1 MPRGK
6 KQEPSVAKETKTAVK
21 DVAVKNDDKVV
32 ESVTAE
38 VKKEEA
44 VKAEPAAEKVAKE
57 AEPVAEKAVKEET
70 QAPRRRGRKAG
81 QKKTA
86 PVVKKTAAKKVE
98 KEMIREVYFE
108 YNHEQILTEELIERI
123 QEAYKSE
130 GHRISSIKSLRVYI
144 NLEARRAY
152 YVINDKAEGK
162 FVEF

>member
-6 KQEPSVAKETKTAVK
+6 KQETSVAKETKTAVK
-21 DVAVKNDDKVV
+21 EVAVKNDDKVK
-32 ESVTAE
+32 ESATAE

-44 VKAEPAAEKVAKE
+44 VKAEPVAEEPAAKE
-57 AEPVAEKAVKEET
+57 EAKAPV
-70 QAPRRRGRKAG
+70 RRRGRKAG
-81 QKKTA
+81 QKKAA
-86 PVVKKTAAKKVE
+86 PAVKKTVAKKAE
-98 KEMIREVYFE
+98 KEMVHEVYFE
-108 YNHEQILTEELIERI
+108 YNHEQILTEGIIERI
-123 QEAYKSE
+123 QEAYKNE